1 MAEDRW
7 SRIEEA
13 FLAALELPAQ
23 ERAAYLDN
31 ACGGDTEL
39 RREIESLLNETEG
52 TKDFMESPAGGLSI
66 APLDFPSLE
75 GRDLNHYHVGPLI
88 GSGGMGEVYRARDV
102 RLGRNVAIKVLH
114 QVRLVDRSRLDPIY
128 REARVLAA
136 LNHPNIAAIHGLEE
150 ADGLCALVL
159 ELVEGESLVDRIQ
172 RGPLPLREALDIAR
186 QVAAGLKAA
195 HQKGIIHRD
204 LKPANIQVTG
214 DGTVKLVD
222 FGLAKLLHSFDFD
235 ESVPDI
241 SRESVVMGTVTYM
254 SPEQARG
261 KEIDARTDIWAFGC
275 VLYEMLAGK
284 AAFRGDSPTD
294 IIVKIAA
301 EEPDWQE
308 IRQMP
313 AGKSEIERLIR
324 KCFQKDPGSRYSS
337 IEEVASHIDA
347 LQRQTNDS
355 RSTPN
360 DAPLPN
366 AEEFVLPGHFATPL
380 FMIAQAGYLALYG
393 AVMYYSD
400 AVSNILVL
408 DFKLP
413 STASYAGTLILA
425 MCGIAVRVYLISAV
439 GWHHP
444 DAGRRFLQLFPVLLI
459 FDGIWAAAPLL
470 VSMELGVGPAF
481 ACVALLAYVP
491 FAQRTLIR
499 SIYPR
504 GA

>member
-31 ACGGDTEL
+31 ACGSDTEL

-159 ELVEGESLVDRIQ
+159 ELIEGESLVDRIQ

-313 AGKSEIERLIR
+313 AGKSEDR
-324 KCFQKDPGSRYSS
+324 
-337 IEEVASHIDA
+337 
-347 LQRQTNDS
+347 
-355 RSTPN
+355 
-360 DAPLPN
+360 
-366 AEEFVLPGHFATPL
+366 
-380 FMIAQAGYLALYG
+380 
-393 AVMYYSD
+393 
-400 AVSNILVL
+400 
-408 DFKLP
+408 
-413 STASYAGTLILA
+413 
-425 MCGIAVRVYLISAV
+425 
-439 GWHHP
+439 
-444 DAGRRFLQLFPVLLI
+444 
-459 FDGIWAAAPLL
+459 
-470 VSMELGVGPAF
+470 
-481 ACVALLAYVP
+481 
-491 FAQRTLIR
+491 
-499 SIYPR
+499 
-504 GA
+504 